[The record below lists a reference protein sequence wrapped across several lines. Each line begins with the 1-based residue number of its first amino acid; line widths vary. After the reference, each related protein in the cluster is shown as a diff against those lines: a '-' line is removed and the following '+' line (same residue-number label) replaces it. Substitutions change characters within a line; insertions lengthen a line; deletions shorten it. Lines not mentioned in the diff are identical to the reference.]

1 MKQLYKLSLVVVCLF
16 FCFTI
21 CKAQVTLNADGPG
34 NTYELINSVLAPGY
48 NAMEAPDLIHPG
60 FGRHIAEVFDAG
72 LNKNVF
78 EFYSHLTPDNEPN
91 NPLLTD
97 RQRVEIKTYDQSPAN
112 LIGTTG
118 EYITY
123 KWRFKIPVGFQP
135 SSNFT
140 HLHQIKPVGGDD
152 GDPLFTLTA
161 RKGTPNKLELIYVPD
176 MSSSQDKKQTVNLS
190 SFEGVW
196 VEVTEKVLVGASG
209 SYAISIK
216 RVTDNAILM
225 AYTNTNIATIRP
237 DNTFIRPKWGI
248 YRSILSPGDLR
259 DEAVRFS
266 DFSITE
272 GFTTFG
278 AQTYFWTGNLGITS
292 FSASSN
298 WNTALDG
305 SGTARPAIPATDD
318 VLIIDGT
325 NVGGNIFPSV
335 TGPIIVTIS
344 GTTGNTFGQLKLQ
357 NNADI
362 SMQRPAAGAGTGTL
376 NINGDGTSDPDFT
389 IPAGSILKLNSPLAD
404 GSVVVNLTNPA
415 TGLIGGTI
423 TLSNTGLHRITS
435 LTVNGLVFASGATF
449 NSAGTPA
456 TATYPF
462 GSGTQ
467 GVQNGVVFQAG
478 SNLVVTGTRSPL
490 AGTSTFQ
497 SCILMTGS
505 NTYFKTNASSA
516 TGSYSN
522 LKTYGNLF
530 IQNNSTFT
538 SDGPFY
544 KIDSLTIDAG
554 STLITHSSGST
565 PVFGNLLV
573 NGTLSAPG
581 ASTNVLVMGG
591 NVPQTVSGTGSI
603 IVPNL
608 VVANA
613 SDVSFAKS
621 ISVGT
626 STNIFGKINLGA
638 TSQITGAGTFSTKTQ
653 TIPTPA
659 TVTGNLVVDS
669 FVVRGVPLSPALS
682 GINGLKVTGAGIAP
696 NTNVVG
702 FSASSGTINLSKPAT
717 ASGIAVS
724 LTFSSDS
731 ATIATSNVNGLDSLT
746 GGVVVIGNKSYATG
760 TSYIINGATTKPI
773 GISSGNN
780 TNMQVGD
787 LTINAATTLN
797 YNTRVRGTLTMN
809 AGNFT
814 LRPLDTMRIT
824 SGNDIAGAPFSASKY
839 IVSGRAGN
847 NLGVLRMDNFTT
859 AKTFPIGTATNYLP
873 VTLTPT
879 AAMSYA
885 VSVFEGATVDGTPA
899 GALVSAA
906 TKDESVDAE
915 WIINRTLGS
924 GDCAVQLNWTTALEG
939 TLFTAYPNINVGIS
953 RYDGAMYETSIGTGD
968 NTTNMAD
975 ASFMNFSPF
984 IVTKKGTVLPLQFKS
999 IEATAKQNSTEI
1011 KWNVESEDDVQSYI
1025 VEKSTDNR
1033 AYAAIGTVIAS
1044 NSHSYTFN
1052 DASVSSNN
1060 IFYYRIKIIM
1070 LTGAVK
1076 YSNIVFV
1083 KQNNG
1088 NDVVVYPNPVK
1099 DVLSIAGLKG
1109 NTSLKL
1115 INANGQIV
1123 LQQNT
1128 TASSLTIEMQNIKPG
1143 IYMLQV
1149 YRDGNKQMSKTIIKE

>member
-1 MKQLYKLSLVVVCLF
+1 MKQLYKISPVIVCLF
-16 FCFTI
+16 FCTTI
-21 CKAQVTLNADGPG
+21 SNAQVTLNADGPG

-48 NAMEAPDLIHPG
+48 NVIEAPDLIHAG

-91 NPLLTD
+91 NPSLTD

-112 LIGTTG
+112 LLGITG
-118 EYITY
+118 ETVTY

-140 HLHQIKPVGGDD
+140 HLHQIKAVGGDD
-152 GDPLFTLTA
+152 GDPIFTLTA
-161 RKGTPNKLELIYVPD
+161 RLGTPNKLELIYVPD
-176 MSSSQDKKQTVNLS
+176 MNASQDKKQTVNLS

-196 VEVTEKVLVGASG
+196 VEVIEKVLVGASG

-216 RVTDNAILM
+216 RVSDNAILM

-266 DFSITE
+266 DFSIAE

-278 AQTYFWTGNLGITS
+278 PQTYFWNGNLGPTL
-292 FSASSN
+292 FSTPSN

-305 SGTARPAIPATDD
+305 SGVSRPAVAATDD
-318 VLIIDGT
+318 ILIMDGT
-325 NVGGNIFPSV
+325 NVAGNVFPSV
-335 TGPIIVTIS
+335 TGTVTGQMTGNTIS
-344 GTTGNTFGQLKLQ
+344 QLKFQNNMQLVLQRVGGTTGTLT
-357 NNADI
+357 I
-362 SMQRPAAGAGTGTL
+362 AGDATTE
-376 NINGDGTSDPDFT
+376 PDFT
-389 IPAGSILKLNSPLAD
+389 IPVGCSVTINSLLAD
-404 GSVVVNLTNPA
+404 GNVNINLTNPA

-423 TLSNTGLHRITS
+423 TLSNTGTHRITS
-435 LTVNGLVFASGATF
+435 QTQNGLVFTSGATF
-449 NSAGTPA
+449 NSAGIPA
-456 TATYPF
+456 SAAYPF
-462 GSGTQ
+462 GSSTQ
-467 GVQNGVVFQAG
+467 GLQNGVVFQAG
-478 SNLVVTGTRSPL
+478 SNLVVTGNRSPF

-497 SCILMTGS
+497 SCLMMSGS
-505 NTYFKTNASSA
+505 NTYFRSSNAI
-516 TGSYSN
+516 TGFGSWSN
-522 LKTYGNLF
+522 LKTFGNVF
-530 IQNNSTFT
+530 VQNNSTFS

-565 PVFGNLLV
+565 PVFGNLVV
-573 NGTLSAPG
+573 NGTLNAPG

-653 TIPTPA
+653 STA
-659 TVTGNLVVDS
+659 TSVVGNLVVDS
-669 FVVRGVPLSPALS
+669 FVVRGVPASPVLS
-682 GINGLKVTGAGIAP
+682 GVNGLKVTGAGIAP
-696 NTNVVG
+696 NTNVIG
-702 FSASSGTINLSKPAT
+702 FSASAGTINLSKPAT
-717 ASGIAVS
+717 ASGTAIT

-731 ATIATSNVNGLDSLT
+731 ATITTSNVNGLDSLT
-746 GGVVVIGNKSYATG
+746 GGVIATGNKSYASG
-760 TSYIINGATTKPI
+760 TSYIINTVTTKPI
-773 GISSGNN
+773 GISSGNT

-797 YNTRVRGTLTMN
+797 YNTRVRGTLALN

-814 LRPLDTMRIT
+814 LRPLDTLRIT

-847 NLGVLRMDNFTT
+847 DLGILRMDNFTT
-859 AKTFPIGTATNYLP
+859 AKTFPIGTATSYLP

-885 VSVFEGATVDGTPA
+885 VSVFGGATVDGTAA
-899 GALVSAA
+899 GALISAA
-906 TKDESVDAE
+906 TKDESVDAV
-915 WIINRTLGS
+915 WIINRTLGT
-924 GDCAVQLNWTTALEG
+924 GDCAMQLNWIPALEG
-939 TLFTAYPNINVGIS
+939 ATFATLSNVNIGIS
-953 RYDGAMYETSIGTGD
+953 RYSAGVYETATGTGD
-968 NTTNMAD
+968 NAANN
-975 ASFMNFSPF
+975 ASSTFTNFSPF
-984 IVTKKGTVLPLQFKS
+984 MVTKKAGVVPVQFKNITAS
-999 IEATAKQNSTEI
+999 IKQNGTEV
-1011 KWNVESEDDVQSYI
+1011 KWNMESEDDVQSYV
-1025 VEKSTDNR
+1025 VEKSMDGRSFTS
-1033 AYAAIGTVIAS
+1033 IGTVIAS
-1044 NSHSYTFN
+1044 NSRSYTFN
-1052 DASVSSNN
+1052 DVSILSNN
-1060 IFYYRIKIIM
+1060 IFYYRIKIVS
-1070 LTGAVK
+1070 LTGSVK

-1088 NDVVVYPNPVK
+1088 NDVVVYPNPIN

-1109 NTSLKL
+1109 NAEIKI
-1115 INANGQIV
+1115 INTVGQIV
-1123 LQQNT
+1123 LQQST
-1128 TASSLTIEMQNIKPG
+1128 TASSLSIDATNIKTG
-1143 IYMLQV
+1143 IYLLQV
-1149 YRDGNKQMSKTIIKE
+1149 FSNGNKQSSQTIIKQ